1 MGSFFSRIFSRLLG
15 RGDIRIL
22 ILGLEN
28 AGKTTLLYQLQLNQ
42 IIEAVPSKKYIA
54 IGFNVEIIQYQ
65 NIKLQMW
72 DLGGQKSFRQHWKC
86 YYHNTKGIIYVIDST
101 DWARIDIAKQELHD
115 LLQEEDLKNSP
126 VVILANKQDLNG
138 AMNEIEVN
146 NRLGISYI
154 HRKVKV
160 FTVSVKNKIQ
170 IEESL
175 NWLIENTE
183 R

>member
-72 DLGGQKSFRQHWKC
+72 DLGGHWL
-86 YYHNTKGIIYVIDST
+86 S
-101 DWARIDIAKQELHD
+101 
-115 LLQEEDLKNSP
+115 
-126 VVILANKQDLNG
+126 
-138 AMNEIEVN
+138 
-146 NRLGISYI
+146 
-154 HRKVKV
+154 
-160 FTVSVKNKIQ
+160 
-170 IEESL
+170 
-175 NWLIENTE
+175 
-183 R
+183 

>member
-1 MGSFFSRIFSRLLG
+1 M
-15 RGDIRIL
+15 
-22 ILGLEN
+22 
-28 AGKTTLLYQLQLNQ
+28 
-42 IIEAVPSKKYIA
+42 
-54 IGFNVEIIQYQ
+54 
-65 NIKLQMW
+65 
-72 DLGGQKSFRQHWKC
+72 
-86 YYHNTKGIIYVIDST
+86 
-101 DWARIDIAKQELHD
+101 HD